1 MWSMF
6 TTMILCVTY
15 YFGEFQNI
23 YIYNIMV
30 IYIKIKTYV
39 SNKQVFTFVEKFHDC
54 ADTKFLNIE
63 M

>member
-1 MWSMF
+1 
-6 TTMILCVTY
+6 
-15 YFGEFQNI
+15 
-23 YIYNIMV
+23 MV

-63 M
+63 MLHK